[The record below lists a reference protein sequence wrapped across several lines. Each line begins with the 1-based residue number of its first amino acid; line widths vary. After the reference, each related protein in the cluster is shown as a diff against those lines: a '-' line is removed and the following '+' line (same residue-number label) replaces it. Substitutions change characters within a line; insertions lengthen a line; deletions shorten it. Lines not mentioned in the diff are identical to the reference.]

1 MTEHTPRV
9 NAHYLGK
16 FIGHTVR
23 IVGKVSE
30 LHGDSAIIDAQGM
43 VTLIL
48 SRDDHM
54 TVNNG
59 VEAVGKVQPGLE
71 VKVLT
76 SWDLGSD
83 VEYGVAEQVVEVTH
97 RCKEIFYDS

>member
-1 MTEHTPRV
+1 
-9 NAHYLGK
+9 
-16 FIGHTVR
+16 
-23 IVGKVSE
+23 
-30 LHGDSAIIDAQGM
+30 
-43 VTLIL
+43 
-48 SRDDHM
+48 M

-83 VEYGVAEQVVEVTH
+83 VGELFFFFFSFFFLFFFSPFFLLLLVNVGKCVGEGT
-97 RCKEIFYDS
+97 C